1 MNKKIIISLSFIL
14 NIVLI
19 GLIFLPEE
27 NIFSKSNRIEKTYN
41 TTDEGQRVY
50 VETEF
55 DYDGAPI
62 YQKTVIDSELFK
74 EVYFSDSQVKEER
87 NYKNGEAHG
96 YWIIY
101 NNNKNI
107 KTNSR
112 YENGDLREILKY
124 YSNGNI
130 KELSMPETNKIRSIT
145 RYYKNGNVESEGKM
159 IISKNGNEAFYDR
172 WVWYNIDSSIKK
184 EQSF

>member
-14 NIVLI
+14 NIILI

-27 NIFSKSNRIEKTYN
+27 NIFFKSNRIEKTYE
-41 TTDEGQRVY
+41 TTDEGRRVY

-74 EVYFSDSQVKEER
+74 EVYFSNNQVSEEK
-87 NYKNGEAHG
+87 NYKNGQAHG
-96 YWIIY
+96 YWILY
-101 NNNKNI
+101 DNNKNI
-107 KTNSR
+107 KKTSR
-112 YENGDLREILKY
+112 YENGSLREILRY

-130 KELSMPETNKIRSIT
+130 KELSMPETDKIRLIT
-145 RYYKNGNVESEGKM
+145 RYYKNGNIESEGKM
-159 IISKNGNEAFYDR
+159 IISSNGNEAFYDR
-172 WVWYNIDSSIKK
+172 WIWYNSDGTIKK
-184 EQSF
+184 EKSF